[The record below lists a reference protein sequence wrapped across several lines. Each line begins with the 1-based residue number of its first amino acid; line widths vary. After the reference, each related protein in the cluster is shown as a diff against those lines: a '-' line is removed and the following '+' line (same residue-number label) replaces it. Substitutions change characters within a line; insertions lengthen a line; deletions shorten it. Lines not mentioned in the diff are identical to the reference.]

1 MGRLKLHAIGSLDEL
16 RDVDLSGY
24 SRCIDDRAIER
35 LVEGYKDT
43 TTKHQSFEKV
53 LKIWVYAKT
62 IPVFMSFKFCKRLTS
77 SKYSG
82 GPLRMPIHN
91 RSWDQNA
98 HGSSL

>member
-16 RDVDLSGY
+16 REVDLSGY
-24 SRCIDDRAIER
+24 SRCLDDRAIER
-35 LVEGYKDT
+35 LVEGYKDA

-53 LKIWVYAKT
+53 HGSCKT
-62 IPVFMSFKFCKRLTS
+62 IPVFMSFEFCKRLTS
-77 SKYSG
+77 SKFSG